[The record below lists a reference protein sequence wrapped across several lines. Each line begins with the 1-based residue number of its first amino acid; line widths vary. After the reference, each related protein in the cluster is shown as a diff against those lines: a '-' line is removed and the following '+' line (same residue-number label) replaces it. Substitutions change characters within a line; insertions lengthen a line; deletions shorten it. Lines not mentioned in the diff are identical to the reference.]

1 MDGEL
6 GDGGKGH
13 LWSRLL
19 EAEVL
24 WQGLIREEEPGKGGE
39 QWQSWRVG
47 SHTQGGT
54 SPAQSLQAQGRTTRL
69 RSKSPPTS
77 RCSLKQLLLPVI
89 RHPRPSSSPSFFRS
103 EVIWS
108 SLSPNN
114 QRIANAPSLTVFLAS
129 AQTLRVLSLF
139 SEVSTPVL
147 VLSGL
152 L

>member
-1 MDGEL
+1 MAVME
-6 GDGGKGH
+6 GGLTHPGWYQPSAVLAGSGQDH
-13 LWSRLL
+13 LPPKQ
-19 EAEVL
+19 E
-24 WQGLIREEEPGKGGE
+24 
-39 QWQSWRVG
+39 
-47 SHTQGGT
+47 
-54 SPAQSLQAQGRTTRL
+54 SPHIPVFPQTA
-69 RSKSPPTS
+69 PP
-77 RCSLKQLLLPVI
+77 P